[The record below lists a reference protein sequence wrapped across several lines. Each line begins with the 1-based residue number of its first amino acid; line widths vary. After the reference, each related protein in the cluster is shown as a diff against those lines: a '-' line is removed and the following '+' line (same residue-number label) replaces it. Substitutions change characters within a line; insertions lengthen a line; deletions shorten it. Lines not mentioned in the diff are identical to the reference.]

1 MPLNAKAAVERRS
14 AADIPGQRT
23 ALKRQLAATTS
34 LITSAGT
41 GLSLKPSANTR
52 CAVRVTGLL
61 VFGKSLGNALIMEG
75 CRLAVDIGGTFT
87 DVVLETPK
95 GFFSG
100 KVLTTP
106 AAPEEGV
113 VRGIALVLEK
123 AAVSPRHVS
132 LTIHGTTLGT
142 NAIIERRGARTAL
155 ITTQGFKDTLEF
167 AFGHRFDQYDLE
179 MVRPAPLVARPLRLE
194 APERIAADGSVLL
207 PLDESAVRAL
217 TRTLREQAI
226 QSVAVSL
233 IHAYREPKHELR
245 IGAILHEEYP
255 DLYVS
260 LSHQVCPEIREYERT
275 STTVANAYIQ
285 PLMAGYLGKLGARL
299 KDMGLAGPL
308 LMIMS
313 SGSLTAVETAIRFP
327 IRLVESGPAG
337 GAILGQHLA
346 KELGVPQ
353 AIALDMGGTT
363 AKIILLNDYE
373 PRHSRS
379 MEVAR
384 VCRFLPGSGL
394 PLRVPVIDMIEIG
407 AGGGSIADLDEL
419 RRIKVGPESAGA
431 NPGPAC
437 YALGGQRPT
446 VTDADLVLAK
456 LDASSFAGGTMALDE
471 ARARDAIARDVATP
485 LATDVATAAA
495 GMIEI
500 VDENMANATRVH
512 AADNGDDVESRVLI
526 ATGGAAPLH
535 AARIAQKLRIDTVV
549 VPKGAGVGSAYGF
562 LRAPIA
568 YEAVNSQLVSL
579 NRFDAKVVN
588 AIFAELRREAEAIIH
603 LAGHHDELAERR
615 FADMRYRGQGHE
627 LNVELPARDYT
638 DADASTLQELF
649 DQQYRK
655 TYSRTIPNL
664 GVEALTWMLVLV
676 GKRKDTTAEPP
687 RSAGSVGAAAIERT
701 KPVFDGEIGQFVDA
715 SVIRRDTMQEGAT
728 FYGPAVIIEDQTTT
742 FVPSAFDG
750 HVNPHG
756 HLILKRHT
764 S

>member
-1 MPLNAKAAVERRS
+1 M
-14 AADIPGQRT
+14 D
-23 ALKRQLAATTS
+23 
-34 LITSAGT
+34 
-41 GLSLKPSANTR
+41 
-52 CAVRVTGLL
+52 
-61 VFGKSLGNALIMEG
+61 G

-87 DVVLETPK
+87 DIVLETPK
-95 GFFSG
+95 GFASG
-100 KVLTTP
+100 KVLTTSQ
-106 AAPEEGV
+106 APEEGV
-113 VRGIALVLEK
+113 IRGITMVLQN
-123 AAVSPRHVS
+123 AAVSPDRIT

-155 ITTQGFKDTLEF
+155 ITTRGFKDTIEF

-179 MVRPAPLVARPLRLE
+179 MVRPAPLVSRPLRLE
-194 APERIAADGSVLL
+194 VPERIAADGSVLL
-207 PLDESAVRAL
+207 PLDEGAVRAL
-217 TRTLREQAI
+217 AKTLRQDGI

-233 IHAYREPKHELR
+233 IHAYREPRHELR
-245 IGAILHEEYP
+245 VGAVLSEECP
-255 DLYVS
+255 GLYVS

-285 PLMAGYLGKLGARL
+285 PLMAGYLHNLEARL
-299 KDMGLAGPL
+299 KELGLAGPL

-313 SGSLTAVETAIRFP
+313 SGSLTSVDTAIRFP

-337 GAILGQHLA
+337 GAILGRHLA
-346 KELGVPQ
+346 KELAAPQ

-407 AGGGSIADLDEL
+407 AGGGSIAQLDVL

-437 YALGGQRPT
+437 YGLGGHLPT
-446 VTDADLVLAK
+446 VTDADLVLAR
-456 LDASSFAGGTMALDE
+456 LDAGLFAGGTMTLDE
-471 ARARDAIARDVATP
+471 GLARDAIARAVATP
-485 LATDVATAAA
+485 LATDVANAAA
-495 GMIEI
+495 GMVEI

-549 VPKGAGVGSAYGF
+549 VPTGAGVGSAFGF
-562 LRAPIA
+562 LKAPIA
-568 YEAVNSQLVSL
+568 YEAVHSHLVAL
-579 NRFDAKVVN
+579 DRFDAKLVN
-588 AIFAELRREAEAIIH
+588 AIFAELRREAEAIVQ
-603 LAGHHDELAERR
+603 LAGQHAGLTERR

-627 LNVELPARDYT
+627 LNVELPAREYT
-638 DADASTLQELF
+638 DADAATLQELF
-649 DQQYRK
+649 DLQYRK

-664 GVEALTWMLVLV
+664 GVEALTWMLVLA
-676 GKRKDTTAEPP
+676 GKPTHREPDTMRAAGTAAP
-687 RSAGSVGAAAIERT
+687 AAIERY
-701 KPVFDGEIGQFVDA
+701 KPVFDVEIGQFVTA
-715 SVIRRDTMQEGAT
+715 SVIRRDRLQAGST
-728 FYGPAVIIEDQTTT
+728 FGGPAIIVEDQTTT
-742 FVPSAFDG
+742 YVPSSFAG
-750 HVNPHG
+750 SVNAHG
-756 HLILKRHT
+756 HLVLTRRT
-764 S
+764 P

>member
-1 MPLNAKAAVERRS
+1 
-14 AADIPGQRT
+14 
-23 ALKRQLAATTS
+23 
-34 LITSAGT
+34 
-41 GLSLKPSANTR
+41 
-52 CAVRVTGLL
+52 
-61 VFGKSLGNALIMEG
+61 MEG

-113 VRGIALVLEK
+113 VCGIALVLEN
-123 AAVSPRHVS
+123 AGVAPHHVS

-207 PLDESAVRAL
+207 PLDEAAVRVLA
-217 TRTLREQAI
+217 RTLLEQHI

-233 IHAYREPKHELR
+233 IHAYREPSHELR
-245 IGAILHEEYP
+245 IGAILHEECP
-255 DLYVS
+255 DLYIS

-346 KELGVPQ
+346 KELGAPQ

-407 AGGGSIADLDEL
+407 AGGGSIAELDEL
-419 RRIKVGPESAGA
+419 RRIKVGPKSSGA

-437 YALGGQRPT
+437 YALGGRRPT

-456 LDASSFAGGTMALDE
+456 LDASLFAGGTMRLDE
-471 ARARDAIARDVATP
+471 ARARDAIAREVATP

-568 YEAVNSQLVSL
+568 YEAVNSLLVLL
-579 NRFDAKVVN
+579 NRFDANVVN
-588 AIFAELRREAEAIIH
+588 TIFAELRREAEAIIH

-638 DADASTLQELF
+638 DADAATLQALF

-676 GKRKDTTAEPP
+676 GKRKDMTPEPARANGP
-687 RSAGSVGAAAIERT
+687 VGPAPIERT
-701 KPVFDGEIGQFVDA
+701 KPVFDGEIGKFVTA
-715 SVIRRDTMQEGAT
+715 SVIRRDTMQEGST
-728 FYGPAVIIEDQTTT
+728 FSGPAVIIEDQTTT
-742 FVPSAFDG
+742 FVPSAFNG
-750 HVNPHG
+750 HVNAHG
-756 HLILKRHT
+756 HLILKRQT

>member
-1 MPLNAKAAVERRS
+1 M
-14 AADIPGQRT
+14 
-23 ALKRQLAATTS
+23 
-34 LITSAGT
+34 
-41 GLSLKPSANTR
+41 
-52 CAVRVTGLL
+52 
-61 VFGKSLGNALIMEG
+61 
-75 CRLAVDIGGTFT
+75 
-87 DVVLETPK
+87 
-95 GFFSG
+95 
-100 KVLTTP
+100 
-106 AAPEEGV
+106 
-113 VRGIALVLEK
+113 GI
-123 AAVSPRHVS
+123 
-132 LTIHGTTLGT
+132 
-142 NAIIERRGARTAL
+142 
-155 ITTQGFKDTLEF
+155 Q
-167 AFGHRFDQYDLE
+167 
-179 MVRPAPLVARPLRLE
+179 
-194 APERIAADGSVLL
+194 
-207 PLDESAVRAL
+207 
-217 TRTLREQAI
+217 
-226 QSVAVSL
+226 
-233 IHAYREPKHELR
+233 
-245 IGAILHEEYP
+245 
-255 DLYVS
+255 
-260 LSHQVCPEIREYERT
+260 
-275 STTVANAYIQ
+275 
-285 PLMAGYLGKLGARL
+285 
-299 KDMGLAGPL
+299 GPL

-346 KELGVPQ
+346 KELGAPQ

-407 AGGGSIADLDEL
+407 AGGGSIAELDEL

-437 YALGGQRPT
+437 YALGGRRPT

-456 LDASSFAGGTMALDE
+456 LDASLFAGGTMTLDE
-471 ARARDAIARDVATP
+471 ARARDAIAHDVATP

-579 NRFDAKVVN
+579 NRFDAQVVN
-588 AIFAELRREAEAIIH
+588 TIFAELRREAEAIIH

-627 LNVELPARDYT
+627 LNVELPARDYAN
-638 DADASTLQELF
+638 ADASTLQELF

-676 GKRKDTTAEPP
+676 GKRKEMTAEPP
-687 RSAGSVGAAAIERT
+687 RATGPAGPTPIERT
-701 KPVFDGEIGQFVDA
+701 KPVFDVEIGQFVTA
-715 SVIRRDTMQEGAT
+715 SVIRRDAMPEGST
-728 FYGPAVIIEDQTTT
+728 FSGPAVIIEDQTTT
-742 FVPSAFDG
+742 FVPSVFKG
-750 HVNPHG
+750 HVNAHG

>member
-1 MPLNAKAAVERRS
+1 MN
-14 AADIPGQRT
+14 D
-23 ALKRQLAATTS
+23 
-34 LITSAGT
+34 
-41 GLSLKPSANTR
+41 
-52 CAVRVTGLL
+52 
-61 VFGKSLGNALIMEG
+61 

-100 KVLTTP
+100 KVLTTSE
-106 AAPEEGV
+106 APEEGV
-113 VRGIALVLEK
+113 IRGITLVLGNAGVAPE
-123 AAVSPRHVS
+123 RVS

-155 ITTQGFKDTLEF
+155 ITTQGFRDTIEF

-194 APERIAADGSVLL
+194 VPERLASDGSVLL
-207 PLDESAVRAL
+207 PLDEGAVRTLA
-217 TRTLREQAI
+217 RTLREQAV

-245 IGAILHEEYP
+245 IGAILHEECP

-275 STTVANAYIQ
+275 STTLANAYIQ
-285 PLMAGYLGKLGARL
+285 PLMAGYLSNLGTRL
-299 KDMGLAGPL
+299 KDMRLSGPL

-346 KELGVPQ
+346 KELGAPQ

-407 AGGGSIADLDEL
+407 AGGGSIAELDVL

-437 YALGGQRPT
+437 YGLGGRRPT

-456 LDASSFAGGTMALDE
+456 LDASSFAGGTMTLDE
-471 ARARDAIARDVATP
+471 AGARDAIAREVATP

-549 VPKGAGVGSAYGF
+549 VPTGAGVGSAYGF
-562 LRAPIA
+562 LKAPIA
-568 YEAVNSQLVSL
+568 YEAVNSHLVSL
-579 NRFDAKVVN
+579 NRFDAKLVN
-588 AIFAELRREAEAIIH
+588 AIFAELRREAETIIH
-603 LAGHHDELAERR
+603 LAGHRDDLAERR

-627 LNVELPARDYT
+627 LNVELPARDYADS
-638 DADASTLQELF
+638 DAATLQELF

-676 GKRKDTTAEPP
+676 GKRKDATAEAKPASGP
-687 RSAGSVGAAAIERT
+687 AGPAAIERT
-701 KPVFDGEIGQFVDA
+701 KPVFDGEIGQFVTA
-715 SVIRRDTMQEGAT
+715 SVIRRDAMRPGDT
-728 FYGPAVIIEDQTTT
+728 FGGPAVIIEDQTTT
-742 FVPSAFDG
+742 YVPSAFEG
-750 HVNPHG
+750 HVNAHG
-756 HLILKRHT
+756 HLVLTRRT
-764 S
+764 AS

>member
-1 MPLNAKAAVERRS
+1 
-14 AADIPGQRT
+14 
-23 ALKRQLAATTS
+23 
-34 LITSAGT
+34 
-41 GLSLKPSANTR
+41 
-52 CAVRVTGLL
+52 
-61 VFGKSLGNALIMEG
+61 MEG

-106 AAPEEGV
+106 AAPEDGV

-123 AAVSPRHVS
+123 AAVAPYHVS

-194 APERIAADGSVLL
+194 APERIAADGSMLL
-207 PLDESAVRAL
+207 PLDEGAVRAL
-217 TRTLREQAI
+217 TRTLREQHI

-245 IGAILHEEYP
+245 IGDILREECP

-346 KELGVPQ
+346 KELGAPQ

-407 AGGGSIADLDEL
+407 AGGGSIAELDEL

-456 LDASSFAGGTMALDE
+456 LDASLFAGGSMTLDE
-471 ARARDAIARDVATP
+471 ARAHDAIASDVATP
-485 LATDVATAAA
+485 LAADVATAAA

-579 NRFDAKVVN
+579 NRFDAERVN

-638 DADASTLQELF
+638 DADAATLQELF

-676 GKRKDTTAEPP
+676 GKRKEMTGEPARANGP
-687 RSAGSVGAAAIERT
+687 AGPAPVERT
-701 KPVFDGEIGQFVDA
+701 KPVFDGEVGEFVTA
-715 SVIRRDTMQEGAT
+715 SVIRREAMQEGST
-728 FYGPAVIIEDQTTT
+728 FSGPAVIIEDQTTT
-742 FVPSAFDG
+742 FVPSAFNG
-750 HVNPHG
+750 HVNTHG
-756 HLILKRHT
+756 HLILKRQT
-764 S
+764 T

>member
-1 MPLNAKAAVERRS
+1 
-14 AADIPGQRT
+14 
-23 ALKRQLAATTS
+23 
-34 LITSAGT
+34 
-41 GLSLKPSANTR
+41 
-52 CAVRVTGLL
+52 
-61 VFGKSLGNALIMEG
+61 
-75 CRLAVDIGGTFT
+75 
-87 DVVLETPK
+87 
-95 GFFSG
+95 
-100 KVLTTP
+100 
-106 AAPEEGV
+106 
-113 VRGIALVLEK
+113 
-123 AAVSPRHVS
+123 
-132 LTIHGTTLGT
+132 
-142 NAIIERRGARTAL
+142 
-155 ITTQGFKDTLEF
+155 
-167 AFGHRFDQYDLE
+167 
-179 MVRPAPLVARPLRLE
+179 
-194 APERIAADGSVLL
+194 
-207 PLDESAVRAL
+207 
-217 TRTLREQAI
+217 
-226 QSVAVSL
+226 
-233 IHAYREPKHELR
+233 
-245 IGAILHEEYP
+245 
-255 DLYVS
+255 
-260 LSHQVCPEIREYERT
+260 
-275 STTVANAYIQ
+275 
-285 PLMAGYLGKLGARL
+285 
-299 KDMGLAGPL
+299 MGLEGPL

-346 KELGVPQ
+346 KELGAPQ

-407 AGGGSIADLDEL
+407 AGGGSIAELDEL

-437 YALGGQRPT
+437 YALGGRRPT
-446 VTDADLVLAK
+446 VTDADLVLAR
-456 LDASSFAGGTMALDE
+456 LDASLFAGGTMTLDE

-562 LRAPIA
+562 LQAPIA

-579 NRFDAKVVN
+579 NRFDANVVN

-627 LNVELPARDYT
+627 LNVELPARNYT
-638 DADASTLQELF
+638 DADAATLQELF

-676 GKRKDTTAEPP
+676 GKRKETTAEPP
-687 RSAGSVGAAAIERT
+687 HAAGAVGPAAIERT
-701 KPVFDGEIGQFVDA
+701 KPVFDGEIGQFVTA

-728 FYGPAVIIEDQTTT
+728 FSGPAVIIEDQTTT
-742 FVPSAFDG
+742 FVPAAFDG
-750 HVNPHG
+750 HVNAHG
-756 HLILKRHT
+756 HLILKRQT
-764 S
+764 L

>member
-1 MPLNAKAAVERRS
+1 MMK
-14 AADIPGQRT
+14 D
-23 ALKRQLAATTS
+23 
-34 LITSAGT
+34 
-41 GLSLKPSANTR
+41 
-52 CAVRVTGLL
+52 
-61 VFGKSLGNALIMEG
+61 

-100 KVLTTP
+100 KVLTTSE
-106 AAPEEGV
+106 APEEGV
-113 VRGIALVLEK
+113 IRGITLVLGNAGVAPE
-123 AAVSPRHVS
+123 RVS

-155 ITTQGFKDTLEF
+155 ITTQGFRDTIEF

-194 APERIAADGSVLL
+194 VPERLASDGSVLL
-207 PLDESAVRAL
+207 PLDEGAVRTLA
-217 TRTLREQAI
+217 RTLREQAV

-245 IGAILHEEYP
+245 IGAILHEECP

-275 STTVANAYIQ
+275 STTLANAYIQ
-285 PLMAGYLGKLGARL
+285 PLMAGYLSNLGTRL
-299 KDMGLAGPL
+299 KDMGLSGPL

-346 KELGVPQ
+346 KELDAPQ

-407 AGGGSIADLDEL
+407 AGGGSIAELDVL

-437 YALGGQRPT
+437 YGLGGRRPT

-456 LDASSFAGGTMALDE
+456 LDASSFAGGTMTLDE
-471 ARARDAIARDVATP
+471 AGARDAIAREVATP

-549 VPKGAGVGSAYGF
+549 VPTGAGVGSAYGF
-562 LRAPIA
+562 LKAPIA
-568 YEAVNSQLVSL
+568 YEAVNSHLVSL
-579 NRFDAKVVN
+579 SRFDAKLVN
-588 AIFAELRREAEAIIH
+588 AIFAELRREAETIIH
-603 LAGHHDELAERR
+603 LAGHRDDLAERR

-627 LNVELPARDYT
+627 LNVELPARDYADS
-638 DADASTLQELF
+638 DAATLQELF

-676 GKRKDTTAEPP
+676 GKRKDATAEAKPASGP
-687 RSAGSVGAAAIERT
+687 AGPAAIERT
-701 KPVFDGEIGQFVDA
+701 KPVFDGEIGQFVTA
-715 SVIRRDTMQEGAT
+715 SVIRRDAMRPGDT
-728 FYGPAVIIEDQTTT
+728 FGGPAVIIEDQTTT
-742 FVPSAFDG
+742 YVPSAFEG
-750 HVNPHG
+750 HVNAHG
-756 HLILKRHT
+756 HLVLTRRT
-764 S
+764 AS